1 MRTNA
6 PHIGHDARMDISD
19 CQPVDELASVRAW
32 PRAPIVP
39 ALRVHLCLL
48 QALREQVANNL
59 IRKGLHATVSVM
71 DDEPLACTE
80 KLVADHKRAN
90 SIVARAA
97 AGIPNHMGVAFGEAG
112 ELCRIEA
119 RVHASQNREAPR
131 GRHAELTF
139 SAEPFAVGAI
149 GSQHLIKNSAH
160 SWKLL
165 FVIYFTTRRISSPR
179 GNNGSQPLVPW
190 LEMVSSID
198 RVVCH
203 ERARKTSGD
212 LPSNLFASW
221 LLD

>member
-1 MRTNA
+1 
-6 PHIGHDARMDISD
+6 
-19 CQPVDELASVRAW
+19 
-32 PRAPIVP
+32 
-39 ALRVHLCLL
+39 
-48 QALREQVANNL
+48 ANNL

-97 AGIPNHMGVAFGEAG
+97 AGIPNHMRVAFGEAG

-119 RVHASQNREAPR
+119 CVHASQNREAPL
-131 GRHAELTF
+131 GRHGKLTF

-165 FVIYFTTRRISSPR
+165 LVIYFSTRFYHSTHIFAAVATTALNR
-179 GNNGSQPLVPW
+179 GVVAGNGFKHSTACMSRTGSKNQ
-190 LEMVSSID
+190 
-198 RVVCH
+198 
-203 ERARKTSGD
+203 T
-212 LPSNLFASW
+212 
-221 LLD
+221 